1 MKSYE
6 SFAYFY
12 DNLTSNVNY
21 IELANYFDALIK
33 RYSNGGNLLL
43 DLACGTGSLSFKFAE
58 KGYDVIS
65 VDASENML
73 SEAMNKPHIFGN
85 PTFLNQTMQEL
96 DLFGT
101 IDSAVCCLDSINH
114 LTSKEDVKKAIERVS
129 LFMNEGGVFIFDV
142 NTLYKHKEVL
152 GDNTFVYDT
161 DSAYCVWQNNFDDEN
176 GSVNIFLDF
185 FEEQEDGSYER
196 YEENFSECFYD
207 DDFLTKTLADNKFKV
222 LEKYDDF
229 SFNPINDKTQRIVY
243 VCRKESK

>member
-12 DNLTSNVNY
+12 DDLTSNVNY
-21 IELANYFDALIK
+21 KELSKYFDSLIK
-33 RYSNGGNLLL
+33 KHSNGGNLLL
-43 DLACGTGSLSFKFAE
+43 DLACGTGSLSFELADR
-58 KGYDVIS
+58 GYDVIS

-73 SEAMNKPHIFGN
+73 AEAMNKPHTFGN
-85 PTFLNQTMQEL
+85 PTFLNQTMQKL

-101 IDSAVCCLDSINH
+101 IDAAVCCLDSINH
-114 LTSKEDVKKAIERVS
+114 LASKEDVKKAIERVS

-185 FEEQEDGSYER
+185 FEEREDGSYER
-196 YEENFSECFYD
+196 YEENFSEYFYD
-207 DDFLTKTLADNKFKV
+207 DVFLTKILDDSRFKV
-222 LEKYDDF
+222 LVKYDDF

>member
-6 SFAYFY
+6 SFASFY
-12 DNLTSNVNY
+12 DDLTENVNY
-21 IELANYFDALIK
+21 KELSEYFDSLIK
-33 RYSNGGNLLL
+33 KHSNGGNLLL
-43 DLACGTGSLSFKFAE
+43 DLACGTGSLSFELAE

-65 VDASENML
+65 VDASEQML
-73 SEAMNKPHIFGN
+73 SEAMNKPHTFGN

-101 IDSAVCCLDSINH
+101 IDSAICCLDSINH
-114 LTSKEDVKKAIERVS
+114 LPSKGDVKKSIERVS

-161 DSAYCVWQNNFDDEN
+161 DSTYCVWQNTFDDEN

-196 YEENFSECFYD
+196 YDENFCEYFYD
-207 DDFLTKTLADNKFKV
+207 DDFLTKILSENSFKII
-222 LEKYDDF
+222 EKYDDF
-229 SFNPINDKTQRIVY
+229 SFNPIIDKTQRIVY